1 MAAGASQCDFSR
13 VHKKEVEA
21 RFIANL
27 LAIITARGIPEARL
41 SLDAGLNRRF
51 VTDLR
56 EGKVRSPK
64 LSNAYMLAEV
74 LDLDLRDIIAG
85 RDRKAVNANLAEL
98 LASYTPA
105 QQEQIV
111 EAVRLLLPQPDAKS

>member
-1 MAAGASQCDFSR
+1 MDKA
-13 VHKKEVEA
+13 EVEA

-27 LAIITARGIPEARL
+27 LAILEARGIPEARL
-41 SLDAGLNRRF
+41 SVDAGLNRRF

-85 RDRKAVNANLAEL
+85 RDRKAVNADLADL
-98 LASYTPA
+98 LASYTPEA
-105 QQEQIV
+105 QDQIV
-111 EAVRLLLPQPDAKS
+111 SAVRILLPPPDAES

>member
-1 MAAGASQCDFSR
+1 M
-13 VHKKEVEA
+13 HKKEVEA

-98 LASYTPA
+98 LAAYTPA